1 MTAASND
8 IEGYIERVLRGERRP
23 LSRVIT
29 WVQENLPEGREAVR
43 ALFRHTG
50 HAHTVG
56 ITGSAGS
63 GKSTLTGTLARE
75 ERRRQRGV
83 GIVAVDPS
91 SPFTGG
97 AILGDRIRMQDLT
110 GDEGIFVRS
119 MATRQSLGGLTAMAA
134 DVISVMDA
142 SGKDIVLVE
151 TVGAG
156 QDEVDI
162 ARTAQTTCLVL
173 TPGAGDDIQTMKAGI
188 MEIADILVVNKAD
201 LAGADI
207 LMSQLK
213 ALLSYS
219 EHGDWI
225 IPIVRVVS
233 TRGEGIPELADAI
246 DHHREYLERS
256 GKLAQRRLER
266 SRHQIVEAVRAEVMR
281 RYLSGEGGT
290 QLDELARRVAER
302 DLDPHSAAIELI
314 EGATRAG

>member
-1 MTAASND
+1 MTAGSND
-8 IEGYIERVLRGERRP
+8 ANGYIERVLRGERRP

-29 WVQENLPEGREAVR
+29 WVQENLPEGRAAVR
-43 ALFRHTG
+43 ALYRHTG
-50 HAHTVG
+50 RAHTVG

-63 GKSTLTGTLARE
+63 GKSTLTGALARE
-75 ERRRQRGV
+75 QRSRGRSV

-142 SGKDIVLVE
+142 AGKDVVLVE

-173 TPGAGDDIQTMKAGI
+173 TPGTGDDIQTMKAGI

-201 LAGADI
+201 LAGADVLI
-207 LMSQLK
+207 SQLK

-225 IPIVRVVS
+225 IPIVRVVA
-233 TRGEGIPELADAI
+233 TKGEGVPELADAI
-246 DHHREYLERS
+246 DHHRAYLESS
-256 GKLAQRRLER
+256 GKLEQRRLER

-281 RYLSGEGGT
+281 RYLGGEGGA
-290 QLDELARRVAER
+290 QLDGLARRVAER
-302 DLDPHSAAIELI
+302 DLDPHTAALELIDSAARPE
-314 EGATRAG
+314 